1 MGGHSLTDAG
11 PLVILG
17 ATGSIGRQ
25 AIEVAERLGREVVA
39 LGARQ
44 GSDMLVSLAE
54 RFPEARVVAAAPTNQ
69 EHAMLRDRLG
79 SRYARGPEEL
89 EELARTAAV
98 VVNGIVGSAGLP
110 ASVAA
115 LESGNRL
122 ALANKESLV
131 AGGPVVLAAAER
143 GGGEIVPVDS
153 EHSALFQCLQ
163 GEEPSSVTRL
173 ILTASGG
180 PFRDRAD
187 LSDVTLGEALAH
199 PTWNMGPR
207 ITIDSS
213 TLMNKAFE
221 VIEAH
226 LLFGISYDAIDVVV
240 HPQSIVH
247 SMVEFAD
254 GSTKAHVGEP
264 DMRVPIQYA
273 ITYPDR
279 APGGEPFDWSDRTLT
294 FEKPDFDRFPL
305 LGLGYDAGRA
315 GGSAPATMNAA
326 DEIAVQAFIDGRISY
341 GMIATIVE
349 MSLERMGVQAID
361 TVADVLAIDTE
372 SRNVAAEIAGSC

>member
-1 MGGHSLTDAG
+1 M
-11 PLVILG
+11 ILG

-25 AIEVAERLGREVVA
+25 AIEVAERLGREVAA

-44 GSDMLVSLAE
+44 GSDVLVSLAE
-54 RFPEARVVAAAPTNQ
+54 RFPDARVVAAAPTNE
-69 EHAMLRDRLG
+69 EHAMLMDRLG
-79 SRYARGPEEL
+79 DRYARGPGEL
-89 EELARTAAV
+89 EELARFPAV
-98 VVNGIVGSAGLP
+98 VVNGVVGSAGLP

-153 EHSALFQCLQ
+153 EHSALFQCLI
-163 GEEPSSVTRL
+163 GEDPSTVTRL

-187 LSDVTLGEALAH
+187 LSGVTVDEALAH

-247 SMVEFAD
+247 SMVEFTD

-273 ITYPDR
+273 ITHPDR
-279 APGGEPFDWSDRTLT
+279 APGGEPFDWSERTLT
-294 FEKPDFDRFPL
+294 FEKPDFERFPL
-305 LGLGYDAGRA
+305 LRLGYEAGRA

-341 GMIATIVE
+341 GMISAIVE
-349 MSLERMGVQAID
+349 MSLERMGVQPID
-361 TVADVLAIDTE
+361 TVADVLAIDAE
-372 SRNVAAEIAGSC
+372 SRNIASDIAGSC